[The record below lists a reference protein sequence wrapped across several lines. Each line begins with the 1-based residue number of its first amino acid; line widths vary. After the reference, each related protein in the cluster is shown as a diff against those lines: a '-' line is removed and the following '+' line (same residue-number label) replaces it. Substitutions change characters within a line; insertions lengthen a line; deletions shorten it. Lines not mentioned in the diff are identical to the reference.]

1 MIEITDKKEVLEAP
15 MGAILGTIIEMVEE
29 EDLKGAMMILRF
41 VDENHKGYQFNI
53 ECERVEPAKKG
64 LFDRIL
70 KRGE

>member
-1 MIEITDKKEVLEAP
+1 MIEINDKKEVLEAP

-53 ECERVEPAKKG
+53 ECKTVEPAKKG
-64 LFDRIL
+64 LFDRFF
-70 KRGE
+70 KR